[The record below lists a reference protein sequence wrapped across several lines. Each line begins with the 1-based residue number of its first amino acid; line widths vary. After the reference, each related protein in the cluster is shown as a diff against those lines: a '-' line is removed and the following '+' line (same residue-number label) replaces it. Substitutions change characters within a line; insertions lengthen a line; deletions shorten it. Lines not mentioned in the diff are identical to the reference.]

1 MFHRCPSCFCSCQ
14 SLSCCC
20 NCCFCVAIFLL
31 FVLALI
37 LVVVIVVFVVCY
49 LLSDVFVFCCL
60 LLILLLL
67 LSLFCCCRRS
77 SLSFCSFYLY
87 FVSFSDFCLLLVKPL
102 DVEVDLYVESFANI
116 AEANM
121 VGNQSFS

>member
-1 MFHRCPSCFCSCQ
+1 M
-14 SLSCCC
+14 CC
-20 NCCFCVAIFLL
+20 
-31 FVLALI
+31 
-37 LVVVIVVFVVCY
+37 

-121 VGNQSFS
+121 VGNQSFSLDVAAGLCCTYVKVLNVITVLNEIKS